1 MRTVKWN
8 PFLSGGLLF
17 LGSVF
22 LWTGAVRADDFRSEL
37 PRSTNAAAILVF
49 PKIVVDTTTSTDQK
63 TDTIIQITNTADVP
77 VNVRCFWVDANG
89 HCSNSGTICNPVGD
103 PATTTCGEFEFCVP
117 GWTESDFA
125 FQLTAK
131 QPIDFTA
138 SKGLPDLPLSTTP
151 ANGNGQFNRGSI
163 LPVGEDP
170 FVGEL
175 KCIEVSSD
183 ENEQPVSANDLKGEA
198 TIEKVS
204 AAPSIDSRGYN
215 AIGIRATGD
224 NDGDDTLVL
233 GKDQEYDSCPNIL
246 ILDHFF
252 DDAVEPS
259 VVARRVRTH
268 LTLVPC
274 SEDFNLQ
281 APITTVVQYL
291 VYNEF
296 EQRFSTSRS
305 VRCFSE
311 IVLSDIDTRPGP
323 AGDAQSIFNV
333 NVQGSLTGQTLIRGV
348 ADSATTYGHG
358 LLAIA
363 EEFHCSDPLDSTGV
377 DPLCGTDNGKGFS
390 AAFVTQQRGSVRT
403 TPNGTPQNDYI
414 YLPSANAPSS
424 NPTAP

>member
-8 PFLSGGLLF
+8 PFLSGGLLL
-17 LGSVF
+17 LGGML
-22 LWTGAVRADDFRSEL
+22 LWTSPASADVS
-37 PRSTNAAAILVF
+37 STNAAAILVF
-49 PKIVVDTTTSTDQK
+49 PKIVVDTVTGAPSER
-63 TDTIIQITNTADVP
+63 TDTIIQITNTSDAP

-89 HCSNSGTICNPVGD
+89 HCSNSGAICNPVGD
-103 PATTTCGEFEFCVP
+103 PADTTCGPLEFCSP
-117 GWTESDFA
+117 GWLETDFA
-125 FQLTAK
+125 FRLTPK
-131 QPIDFTA
+131 QPIVFVA
-138 SKGLPDLPLSTTP
+138 SKGLPDLPLSDVP
-151 ANGNGQFNRGSI
+151 NNGQFSGGSI

-175 KCIEVSSD
+175 KCVEVDDS
-183 ENEQPVSANDLKGEA
+183 EQPTDLNDLKGEA
-198 TIEKVS
+198 TIEEIE
-204 AAPSIDSRGYN
+204 AENNEAPSVDSRGYN
-215 AIGIRATGD
+215 GIGIQAIAGA

-233 GKDQEYDSCPNIL
+233 GQEYNSCPNIL

-259 VVARRVRTH
+259 VVGQTVRTH

-291 VYNEF
+291 VFNEF

-323 AGDAQSIFNV
+323 TGDAQSIFNV
-333 NVQGSLTGQTLIRGV
+333 GVQGTLTGQTLIRGV
-348 ADSATTYGHG
+348 ADAATTYGHG

-363 EEFHCSDPLDSTGV
+363 EEFHCSSSNTNLSD
-377 DPLCGTDNGKGFS
+377 CGKDQGEGLS
-390 AAFVTQQRGSVRT
+390 AAFVTQQRGTRT
-403 TPNGTPQNDYI
+403 QNDYI
-414 YLPSANAPSS
+414 YLPAAQPPS
-424 NPTAP
+424 P

>member
-17 LGSVF
+17 LGVLL
-22 LWTGAVRADDFRSEL
+22 LWAGVGRAEVT
-37 PRSTNAAAILVF
+37 STNPAAILVF
-49 PKIVVDTTTSTDQK
+49 PKIRVDTTGEEGEV

-103 PATTTCGEFEFCVP
+103 PANTTCGEFEFCAP
-117 GWTESDFA
+117 GWQETDFA
-125 FQLTAK
+125 FRLTAK
-131 QPIDFTA
+131 QPIVFTA
-138 SKGLPDLPLSTTP
+138 SKGLPELPLSTTP

-175 KCIEVSSD
+175 KCVEVGD
-183 ENEQPVSANDLKGEA
+183 DEQPIDGNDLKGEA
-198 TIEKVS
+198 TIEE
-204 AAPSIDSRGYN
+204 AEGEPQGLSIDSEGYN
-215 AIGIRATGD
+215 AIGIKAIEGA

-233 GKDQEYDSCPNIL
+233 GVEYNSCPNIL

-252 DDAVEPS
+252 DDAQEPS
-259 VVARRVRTH
+259 TSGSFVRTE

-291 VYNEF
+291 VFNEF

-323 AGDAQSIFNV
+323 SGDAQSIFNV
-333 NVQGSLTGQTLIRGV
+333 AVQGTLTGQTLIRGV

-363 EEFHCSDPLDSTGV
+363 EEFHRATPGNDDDEFT
-377 DPLCGTDNGKGFS
+377 
-390 AAFVTQQRGSVRT
+390 AAFATQQRGTRQ
-403 TPNGTPQNDYI
+403 QNDYI
-414 YLPSANAPSS
+414 YLPAANAPAS
-424 NPTAP
+424 NPTP

>member
-17 LGSVF
+17 LGSML
-22 LWTGAVRADDFRSEL
+22 LWTGAVRADVT
-37 PRSTNAAAILVF
+37 STNAAAILVF
-49 PKIVVDTTTSTDQK
+49 PKIVVDTTSFPNEH

-103 PATTTCGEFEFCVP
+103 PANTTCGQFEFCVP
-117 GWTESDFA
+117 GWTETDFA
-125 FQLTAK
+125 FRLTAK
-131 QPIDFTA
+131 QPISFVA
-138 SKGLPDLPLSTTP
+138 SQGLPDLPLSTTP

-175 KCIEVSSD
+175 KCVEVGD
-183 ENEQPVSANDLKGEA
+183 DEQPIASNDLKGEA
-198 TIEKVS
+198 TIEKVT
-204 AAPSIDSRGYN
+204 ADPSVDSRGYN
-215 AIGIRATGD
+215 GIGIQATGD

-233 GKDQEYDSCPNIL
+233 GEEYNSCPNIL

-252 DDAVEPS
+252 DDAIEPS
-259 VVARRVRTH
+259 EIGQRVRTH

-291 VYNEF
+291 VFNEF

-323 AGDAQSIFNV
+323 TGDAQSIFNV
-333 NVQGSLTGQTLIRGV
+333 NVQGTLTGQTLIRGV
-348 ADSATTYGHG
+348 ADAATTYGHG

-363 EEFHCSDPLDSTGV
+363 EEFHCGDMTEDGV
-377 DPLCGTDNGKGFS
+377 DPDCGTENGNGFS
-390 AAFVTQQRGSVRT
+390 AAFVTQQRGTRA
-403 TPNGTPQNDYI
+403 QKDYI
-414 YLPSANAPSS
+414 YLPAANAP
-424 NPTAP
+424 AP